1 MAKMNK
7 ARQLVAHDI
16 AIDLGTANTLVT
28 VEGRGLVVN
37 EPSVVAINNRT
48 KRIIAI
54 GEKAKQMLGKTPKDI
69 QAARPLNDGV
79 VSDFEITEQML
90 NYFIG
95 QIHKQHKV
103 IWPRPRVIMCLPS
116 GVTEVEQRAVEE
128 AARSAGARKIY
139 LIEEPMAAAIGC
151 GLSVNDSSGSM
162 VVDIGGGTTEVAIIS
177 LGGVAV
183 LKSLRIA
190 GDEMSE
196 SIMQFMRDEYSL
208 QIGEQTA
215 ENLKMGTGA
224 VYVHADPKLAK
235 VRGRNIVTGLPQE
248 IEINSD
254 VLRIPLA
261 KQVRPIVDA
270 VKLTLEEAPA
280 ELVSDVMQKGI
291 VVAGGG
297 ALIAGLDHLIK
308 QETKIDTII
317 AENALTSV
325 VEGAARVLSNL
336 PVYKEVLL
344 KGSKS

>member
-1 MAKMNK
+1 MKK
-7 ARQLVAHDI
+7 AWQLVAHDI

-28 VEGRGLVVN
+28 VEGKGLVVN
-37 EPSVVAINNRT
+37 EPSVVAINNKT

-95 QIHKQHKV
+95 KIHKQHKV
-103 IWPRPRVIMCLPS
+103 IWPRPRVIVGLPS

-128 AARSAGARKIY
+128 AARSAGARRIY

-162 VVDIGGGTTEVAIIS
+162 IVDIGGGTTEVAIIS

-196 SIMQFMRDEYSL
+196 SIMQFMRDEYNL

-215 ENLKMGTGA
+215 ENIKMNIGA
-224 VYVHADPKLAK
+224 VYVHADPKTTK
-235 VRGRNIVTGLPQE
+235 VRGRNLVTGLPQE

-254 VLRIPLA
+254 ALRIPLT
-261 KQVRPIVDA
+261 KQARPIIDA
-270 VKLTLEEAPA
+270 IKLALEEAPA
-280 ELVSDVMQKGI
+280 ELVSDIMQKGI

-308 QETKIDTII
+308 QETKINTII

-325 VEGAARVLSNL
+325 VEGAARVLRNL
-336 PVYKEVLL
+336 SVYRDVLL
-344 KGSKS
+344 TGSKN